1 MATMKAAVYDRNG
14 GPDVLRFAEVA
25 SPDCPASGV
34 VIRVEA
40 VSIEGGDTF
49 NRSYT
54 PVAHPPHIV
63 GYQAAGEVVEVGPR
77 SRFAVGQKVV
87 TTGIDGSHAEYRA
100 ARDATT
106 WPIPD
111 GLGVEEA
118 STVPIPFGTADNCLF
133 AYGHVTKGDTVLIQA
148 GASGVGVA
156 AIQLAKRAGCRVLT
170 TASSDERLTAIEHLG
185 VDHGINYREHDTAEE
200 VMRIT
205 GGKGVDLV
213 LDGNGG
219 TTLQS
224 SIACLGWKGR
234 VTLIGYA
241 GRDFSKV
248 DVSGL
253 IAGNRSLI
261 GLALAMEMTTERV
274 RSRVAEL
281 LDEVARGE
289 LEVLIDRRFPLSDA
303 AGAHAYIESRQAV
316 GRVLLIP

>member
-1 MATMKAAVYDRNG
+1 MKAAVYDHNG
-14 GPDVLRFAEVA
+14 GPEVLRYADVAE
-25 SPDCPASGV
+25 PDCPDRGV
-34 VIRVEA
+34 IIRVEA

-49 NRSYT
+49 SRAHS

-63 GYQAAGEVVEVGPR
+63 GYQAAGEVVEVGAG
-77 SRFAVGQKVV
+77 SRLTVGQKVV
-87 TTGIDGSHAEYRA
+87 TTGLDGSHAEYRA
-100 ARDATT
+100 AWDATA
-106 WPIPD
+106 WPVPD
-111 GLGVEEA
+111 GLGIEEA

-133 AYGHVTKGDTVLIQA
+133 AYGHVSKGDTVLIQA

-170 TASSDERLTAIEHLG
+170 TASSDERLAAIEHLG
-185 VDHGINYREHDTAEE
+185 VDDGINYRDHDTVRE

-219 TTLQS
+219 STLQT

-234 VTLIGYA
+234 VTLIGYS
-241 GRDFSKV
+241 GGDFSKV
-248 DVSGL
+248 DVSPL
-253 IAGNRSLI
+253 IAGNRSVI
-261 GLALAMEMTTERV
+261 GLALAMEMRTERV
-274 RSRVAEL
+274 RTRIAEL

-289 LEVLIDRRFPLSDA
+289 LQAVIDRRFALADA
-303 AGAHAYIESRQAV
+303 AAAHAYIESRQAV

>member
-1 MATMKAAVYDRNG
+1 MKAAVYDRNG
-14 GPDVLRFAEVA
+14 GPEVLRYAEVA
-25 SPDCPASGV
+25 EPECPANGV
-34 VIRVEA
+34 VIKVEA

-49 NRSYT
+49 ARAHS
-54 PVAHPPHIV
+54 PVARPPHIV
-63 GYQAAGEVVEVGPR
+63 GYQAAGEVVEVGAR
-77 SRFAVGQKVV
+77 SALTVGQKVV

-100 ARDATT
+100 AWDATT
-106 WPIPD
+106 WPVPE
-111 GLGVEEA
+111 GLGIEEA

-133 AYGHVTKGDTVLIQA
+133 AYGHVTEGDTVLIQA

-170 TASSDERLTAIEHLG
+170 TASSDERLAAIEHLG
-185 VDHGINYREHDTAEE
+185 VDHGINYRDHDTVKE
-200 VMRIT
+200 VKRIT

-219 TTLQS
+219 ATLQA

-274 RSRVAEL
+274 RTRVAEL

-289 LEVLIDRRFPLSDA
+289 LQVVIDRRFPLSEA
-303 AGAHAYIESRQAV
+303 AAAHAHIESRQAV

>member
-1 MATMKAAVYDRNG
+1 VKAAVYDVNG
-14 GPDVLRFAEVA
+14 GPEVLRYEEVA
-25 SPDCPASGV
+25 DPDCPANGV
-34 VIRVEA
+34 VIRVGA

-49 NRSYT
+49 NRAFS
-54 PVAHPPHIV
+54 PPARPPHIV

-77 SRFAVGQKVV
+77 SRLTVGQKVV
-87 TTGIDGSHAEYRA
+87 TTNIDGSHAEYRA
-100 ARDATT
+100 AFDATA

-133 AYGHVTKGDTVLIQA
+133 AYGHLSKGDTVLIQA
-148 GASGVGVA
+148 GASGVGTA
-156 AIQLAKRAGCRVLT
+156 AIQLARRAGCRVLT
-170 TASSDERLTAIEHLG
+170 TASSDERLAAIEPLG
-185 VDHGINYREHDTAEE
+185 VDHGINYREHDTVKE

-219 TTLQS
+219 STLAA

-248 DVSGL
+248 DVSSL

-274 RSRVAEL
+274 RNRVAEL
-281 LDEVARGE
+281 LDDVARGE
-289 LEVLIDRRFPLSDA
+289 LQAVIDRRFPLAEA
-303 AGAHAYIESRQAV
+303 AAAHAYIESRQAV

>member
-1 MATMKAAVYDRNG
+1 MKAAAYDRNG
-14 GPDVLRFAEVA
+14 GPEVLHHTDV
-25 SPDCPASGV
+25 PDPECPANGV

-49 NRSYT
+49 NRAFT
-54 PVAHPPHIV
+54 PVAHPPHVV
-63 GYQAAGEVVEVGPR
+63 GYQAAGEVVEVGPG
-77 SRFAVGQKVV
+77 SRLTIGQKVV
-87 TTGIDGSHAEYRA
+87 TTGLDGSHAEYRA
-100 ARDATT
+100 ARDATA
-106 WPIPD
+106 WPIPE
-111 GLGVEEA
+111 GLAVEEA

-133 AYGHVTKGDTVLIQA
+133 AYGHVAKGDTVLIQA
-148 GASGVGVA
+148 GASGVGTA
-156 AIQLAKRAGCRVLT
+156 AIQLAHRAGCRVLA
-170 TASSDERLTAIEHLG
+170 TASSDERLAAIEHLG
-185 VDHGINYREHDTAEE
+185 VDHAINYRDHDTVKE
-200 VMRIT
+200 VKRIT

-219 TTLQS
+219 ATLQS

-248 DVSGL
+248 DVSSL

-274 RSRVAEL
+274 RTRVAEL
-281 LDEVARGE
+281 LDEVARGD
-289 LEVLIDRRFPLSDA
+289 LQAVIDRRFPLSDA
-303 AGAHAYIESRQAV
+303 AAAHAHVESRQAV